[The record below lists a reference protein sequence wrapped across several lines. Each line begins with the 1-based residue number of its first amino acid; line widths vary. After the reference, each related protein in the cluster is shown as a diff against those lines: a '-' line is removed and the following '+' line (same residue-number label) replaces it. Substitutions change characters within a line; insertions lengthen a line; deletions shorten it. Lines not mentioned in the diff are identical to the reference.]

1 MSDTEKS
8 TDELAGSEQPFVQ
21 HLMELRD
28 RLLYGVIGLAICMA
42 LLAFWPGPSGLIDLI
57 AVPIRAHM
65 PPDAKLIAVGVFS
78 PFFVPI
84 KVLAMA
90 ALLLSLPWWMYQV
103 WAFVAPGLYSHEKR
117 FAIPLIVL
125 GSLLAYVGIAF
136 VQFFVLDK
144 MFGFIQQFTPA
155 SVAAT
160 PDIASYVEAILSL
173 YLAFGLAFQ
182 VPIVVVLLVKM
193 NMVTV
198 EKLKE
203 FRGYFIVV
211 AFVIAAVVTPP
222 DVISQLA
229 LAVPMC
235 ILYLHEGVPAAAASA
250 SELITRDASG
260 RGHARSAQARKACQ
274 RAQGQVRAH
283 LPRGRH
289 AAPRDR
295 PWATLCTP
303 LGLHVPYLQGGWHA
317 RQSAD
322 AAPVR
327 PRARARLDHQA
338 RARLALG
345 PVQMPLLPC
354 RELDGRCQGARSVTT
369 QACTPRVLLKEL

>member
-1 MSDTEKS
+1 MSDNQHS

-28 RLLYGVIGLAICMA
+28 RLVSGMIGLLICMG
-42 LLAFWPGPSGLIDLI
+42 LLAIWPGPGGLIDWI

-84 KVLAMA
+84 KVLGMS
-90 ALLLSLPWWMYQV
+90 ALLLSLPWWMYQI

-117 FAIPLIVL
+117 FAVPLIVL
-125 GSLLAYVGIAF
+125 GSLLAYLGIAF

-144 MFGFIQQFTPA
+144 MFAFIQQFTPA

-193 NMVTV
+193 NLVN
-198 EKLKE
+198 LQQLRD

-211 AFVIAAVVTPP
+211 AFIVAAVVTPP

-229 LAVPMC
+229 LAIPMC
-235 ILYLHEGVPAAAASA
+235 LLYELGILGAQWFVKQTAPPAD
-250 SELITRDASG
+250 TSG
-260 RGHARSAQARKACQ
+260 A
-274 RAQGQVRAH
+274 V
-283 LPRGRH
+283 
-289 AAPRDR
+289 
-295 PWATLCTP
+295 
-303 LGLHVPYLQGGWHA
+303 
-317 RQSAD
+317 
-322 AAPVR
+322 
-327 PRARARLDHQA
+327 
-338 RARLALG
+338 
-345 PVQMPLLPC
+345 
-354 RELDGRCQGARSVTT
+354 
-369 QACTPRVLLKEL
+369 